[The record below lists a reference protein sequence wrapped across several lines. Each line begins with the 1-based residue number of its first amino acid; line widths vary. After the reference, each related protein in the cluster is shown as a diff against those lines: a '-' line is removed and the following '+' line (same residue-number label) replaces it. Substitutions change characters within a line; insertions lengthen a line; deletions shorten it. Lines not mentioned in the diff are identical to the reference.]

1 MAFRRSIASL
11 LDFLGTLHVVC
22 DIVLCY
28 VYVCISGKSSVFKQ
42 LNYFFFFK
50 F

>member
-28 VYVCISGKSSVFKQ
+28 VCISGNSTVFKQ
-42 LNYFFFFK
+42 FNYFFFFK